1 MVSIAMVYRHARL
14 VRKVALHALGSR
26 TAVQLMGAT
35 KARAARKAAEAEAAA
50 AAAAAENKPVKRK
63 KQVAST
69 GEPQIKKKRK
79 GKQARD
85 KAKAAAKEREAAQS
99 AAAAAPAS
107 SSDTSAAVADGGAPA
122 AVARVVSADEFSDKK
137 VVCKDCSYE
146 FTFSASEQAFY
157 LQQGFDTATKVRCS
171 WCTKAKKQRIHGEPG
186 EGAPIRCFN
195 CGKNGHFSR
204 DCAEPR
210 KPTRCYLCGQ
220 EGHTSRD
227 CPTAST
233 GDGSIQ
239 CFHCGQWGHRSHECT
254 EALRQTVCAHC
265 GDKHPSRA
273 CPKKNATQPC
283 RAFQL
288 GSCPRGDACRFAHV
302 SP

>member
-1 MVSIAMVYRHARL
+1 MTFPSLVTHQQVSWVMV
-14 VRKVALHALGSR
+14 
-26 TAVQLMGAT
+26 AT
-35 KARAARKAAEAEAAA
+35 KARAERKAAEAAA
-50 AAAAAENKPVKRK
+50 AAAAAAAENRPIKRK

-69 GEPQIKKKRK
+69 DEPLLKKKRK

-85 KAKAAAKEREAAQS
+85 KAKAAAKEREAAPS
-99 AAAAAPAS
+99 AEAAALVSASAVAAS
-107 SSDTSAAVADGGAPA
+107 SSGASAAVADAGAPA
-122 AVARVVSADEFSDKK
+122 AVARVVSAEEFNEKTI
-137 VVCKDCSYE
+137 VCKDCSSE

-157 LQQGFDTATKVRCS
+157 VQQGFDTATKVRCS
-171 WCTKAKKQRIHGEPG
+171 WCTTAKKQKIHGEPG
-186 EGAPIRCFN
+186 EGGPIRCYN

-204 DCAEPR
+204 DCAEAR

-227 CPTAST
+227 CPADTT
-233 GDGSIQ
+233 GEGSIK
-239 CFHCGQWGHRSHECT
+239 CFHCGQLGHRSHECT
-254 EALRQTVCAHC
+254 EAQRQTVCAHC

-273 CPKKNATQPC
+273 CPKKSAAQPC